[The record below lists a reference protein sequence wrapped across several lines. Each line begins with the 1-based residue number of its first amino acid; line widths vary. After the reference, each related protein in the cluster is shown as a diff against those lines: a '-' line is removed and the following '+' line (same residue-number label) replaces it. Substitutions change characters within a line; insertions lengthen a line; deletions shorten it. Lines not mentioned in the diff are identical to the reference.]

1 MCASAR
7 RTHPIKHHTPV
18 WVNPAGHGNGL
29 TLMVIGVGVPQLYAA
44 MSETAVGWH
53 CPVA

>member
-44 MSETAVGWH
+44 ITEIAPG
-53 CPVA
+53 